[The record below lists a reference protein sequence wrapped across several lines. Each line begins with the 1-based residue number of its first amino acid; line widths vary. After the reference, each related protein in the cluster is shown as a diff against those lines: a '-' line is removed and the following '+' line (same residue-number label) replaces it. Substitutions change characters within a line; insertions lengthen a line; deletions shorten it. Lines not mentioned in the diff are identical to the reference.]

1 MIKNGHT
8 IAVYAIG
15 MCIREDNPDPKNIKG
30 DNSREMVICV
40 EQGIVYDL
48 THSSSYLKSP
58 YIQKADVF
66 WVTLPLLLSTVC
78 IYVFVCIY
86 YV

>member
-1 MIKNGHT
+1 M
-8 IAVYAIG
+8 
-15 MCIREDNPDPKNIKG
+15 
-30 DNSREMVICV
+30 

-58 YIQKADVF
+58 YIQRADVF